1 MTGANLRAALENSL
15 WFAGKPSGR
24 FAHLSGLRVH
34 ANGKA
39 VPGRRIKSLT
49 IGGKPVNPG
58 RRYKVATNGF
68 MATGKEGYDVLKQ
81 AKILIGETDGPLVS
95 NIVMAYIQERGVVAS
110 KTEGRI
116 VID

>member
-1 MTGANLRAALENSL
+1 MNGANLRSALENSL

-58 RRYKVATNGF
+58 RRDKV
-68 MATGKEGYDVLKQ
+68 
-81 AKILIGETDGPLVS
+81 AKILIGETDGPLIS